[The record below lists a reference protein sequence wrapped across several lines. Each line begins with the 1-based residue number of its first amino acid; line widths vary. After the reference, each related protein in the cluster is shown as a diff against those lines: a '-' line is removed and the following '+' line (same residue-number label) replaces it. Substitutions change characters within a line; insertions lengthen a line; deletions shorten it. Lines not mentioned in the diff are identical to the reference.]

1 MRFIKAT
8 KEKGKKGVIL
18 CSKAAS
24 LFIGRHFKLTNINGL
39 RPYSFFP
46 FAAFMKRIW
55 RNIEANMQSILP
67 SKVVH
72 FTINLYSFLRIFRV
86 TQNPIRC

>member
-39 RPYSFFP
+39 RPYFLFP
-46 FAAFMKRIW
+46 FCGFYETHLA
-55 RNIEANMQSILP
+55 Q
-67 SKVVH
+67 H
-72 FTINLYSFLRIFRV
+72 
-86 TQNPIRC
+86 